1 MPPASNNSVSN
12 YEKLSKMINSMD
24 LSSNSI
30 DPDQSLN
37 DTVNDNSPT
46 DSKTRASV
54 GSNHTKQQEVE
65 SFGSYDGKVQ
75 EVVPVSYIVTKSSSE
90 MTSNRKNSV
99 LERQSEIIVIDEED
113 TDDENVIKET
123 GTDNENDEHEYE
135 AKNMNQKFSSY
146 GSLPKASPQ
155 GVKREA
161 SSFKLSVPNK
171 THKSAPSSVVSGQV
185 ASVSDYSIHTP
196 MMSEYSFM
204 SSTQTG
210 KPVRRLQIDRKP
222 TIKSIVSDP
231 SSAEPDFTVDTNY
244 YRTQNRINFSIKPDR
259 SEDTE
264 IKPSIPARS
273 RDRPRSGIYSLGSPT
288 GIKSASSPISKNGSP
303 RSKRESLDQINL
315 QLGEQMEEL
324 RSIVSEQDDK
334 VDGKADTHGA
344 RNNAQTATQSTIKM
358 KENDSPNS
366 RSQEAFQFAN
376 EINLSGQPT
385 ITKLQKESSKP
396 SPSTGSSTNLEE
408 DDFYSATSDFPN
420 ENGTSPVTHT
430 DPHEARKNGAGAF
443 HRSSLDDSYLQRPVP
458 ELPQSKQVKDENLI
472 NIPEDQYEDIEGTT
486 HSPKKL
492 PRQMSRQSRNS
503 IRTGKSKSSMGVP
516 FSNASIFSKRTGERK
531 KEIRSMF
538 DIDTLAQLLNV
549 TKGTMIGS
557 EFANLGMKSEE
568 KIALEKLID
577 SLSRLTSDMILDPER
592 YEEGLK
598 RLKKATRA
606 LEGF

>member
-1 MPPASNNSVSN
+1 MPTASNTLSN

-30 DPDQSLN
+30 DPDKSAEN
-37 DTVNDNSPT
+37 TVNEKSST
-46 DSKTRASV
+46 ESKPRASV
-54 GSNHTKQQEVE
+54 DSTKSRPQDVD

-75 EVVPVSYIVTKSSSE
+75 EVVPVSYVVTRSNSETTSS
-90 MTSNRKNSV
+90 RKNSV
-99 LERQSEIIVIDEED
+99 HKRQSEVIVIDDDDHED
-113 TDDENVIKET
+113 GEQVTENT
-123 GTDNENDEHEYE
+123 GTHNENDEHEYE
-135 AKNMNQKFSSY
+135 AKNMNQKFNSY
-146 GSLPKASPQ
+146 GSLPKESLQ
-155 GVKREA
+155 NVKRETG
-161 SSFKLSVPNK
+161 SFKLSVPNK
-171 THKSAPSSVVSGQV
+171 THKSTPSSVVSGQV

-204 SSTQTG
+204 SANQTG
-210 KPVRRLQIDRKP
+210 KPVRRLNIDRKP
-222 TIKSIVSDP
+222 TIKSILSDP

-259 SEDTE
+259 SEETE

-273 RDRPRSGIYSLGSPT
+273 RNRPRSGIYSPGSPT
-288 GIKSASSPISKNGSP
+288 GINSASSPVSKNESP

-324 RSIVSEQDDK
+324 RSIASQQENNVDDK
-334 VDGKADTHGA
+334 AES
-344 RNNAQTATQSTIKM
+344 QSV
-358 KENDSPNS
+358 
-366 RSQEAFQFAN
+366 RS
-376 EINLSGQPT
+376 SGQSKIQIKRENSPI
-385 ITKLQKESSKP
+385 ITSHKASPLADETSSLKNPVITGFKDTASKP
-396 SPSTGSSTNLEE
+396 TPSIGSSANLEE
-408 DDFYSATSDFPN
+408 DDFYSATSHFTN
-420 ENGTSPVTHT
+420 ENGASPVAPA
-430 DPHEARKNGAGAF
+430 DSHESRANRTENF

-458 ELPQSKQVKDENLI
+458 ELPQSKHAHSENLA
-472 NIPEDQYEDIEGTT
+472 NVPEDQYEDIESTV

-492 PRQMSRQSRNS
+492 PRQSSRHSRNS
-503 IRTGKSKSSMGVP
+503 IRTGKSKSSVGAP
-516 FSNASIFSKRTGERK
+516 FSNASLFSKKAGERK

-557 EFANLGMKSEE
+557 EFANLGMKTEE